1 MAKFSNVANV
11 PLGTIVLGAPIMLD
25 DFRAAIEQ
33 LNWSHG
39 ERVCTSLFGDGAG
52 DTLPVS
58 SGWTEVRRARVY
70 VDTDAANIDVT
81 SAVALSALNTASVRV
96 TIGAGAV
103 TNAHTATGSVTGS
116 VATSTTG
123 TGWLDLLVEINH
135 TAGSASADR
144 VTFCGAQLARIN
156 ASAMP
161 DPTG

>member
-1 MAKFSNVANV
+1 MSKTSTVSTAPVGALVIGAQVFAED
-11 PLGTIVLGAPIMLD
+11 LRAIV
-25 DFRAAIEQ
+25 EQ

-39 ERVCTSLFGDGAG
+39 ERVCTSLFADGAG

-70 VDTDAANIDVT
+70 VDTDAASIDVT
-81 SAVALSALNTASVRV
+81 STVALTAANTASVRV

-135 TAGSASADR
+135 TAGSAASDR
-144 VTFCGAQLARIN
+144 VSFIGAQLARIN

>member
-1 MAKFSNVANV
+1 MAKFSNVSTTA
-11 PLGTIVLGAPIMLD
+11 LGSIVIGAPVMLD
-25 DFRAAIEQ
+25 DFRAAFEQ

-39 ERVCTSLFGDGAG
+39 ERVCTSIFADGAG

-70 VDTDAANIDVT
+70 VDTEAITIDVT
-81 SAVALSALNTASVRV
+81 STVTLTAANTASVRV

-103 TNAHTATGSVTGS
+103 TNAHAATGSVTGS
-116 VATSTTG
+116 VATGTTG
-123 TGWLDLLVEINH
+123 TGWVDLLVEINH
-135 TAGSASADR
+135 TAGAATADR
-144 VTFCGAQLARIN
+144 VMFVGAQHARIN